1 MCMLSSTPRLLSF
14 YFVHSVYTLITL
26 FTPSGFSLYSNPR
39 ALPLTPYVFFFTL
52 SLLCVHHASCLYF
65 FQAAPFYVT
74 STRVYTLRSLMNT
87 LPSPFDVGFFHLTY
101 YSLYFFGVTLLLD
114 VCSCLP
120 SPTPFLL
127 SSRSVFSVYSLPG
140 FHSPYR
146 PLLLSPPP
154 SVGYCGRRN

>member
-87 LPSPFDVGFFHLTY
+87 LPSPFDVGFF
-101 YSLYFFGVTLLLD
+101 
-114 VCSCLP
+114 
-120 SPTPFLL
+120 
-127 SSRSVFSVYSLPG
+127 
-140 FHSPYR
+140 SPY
-146 PLLLSPPP
+146 LLLSLLFRSYSLTRRLLVFAVTNSFPSLFTQCLFCLQLAWLPFSLPAATLVPPP